1 MTIYRKK
8 GNVIAPKPPTLQ
20 QVQENPMIEGAKPSF
35 VRIAQSKMMM
45 ELSEMSNSLD
55 IENKVIKLSGGQ
67 NISLQIIANLAA
79 QGNNDKMIAMILG
92 MSDRNFRY
100 LKKAHPEI
108 EEAVLKGRG
117 LLSSRLVHVAMQK
130 IDEEKDTGNKLL
142 MTMMTEFAG
151 IGGKT
156 SVKIEHSISDEDRE
170 TNKNQEIER
179 HKSIMSKIFDEKEV
193 KEAIDADF
201 EEVDKGEE

>member
-8 GNVIAPKPPTLQ
+8 GNVIAPKPPTLE
-20 QVQENPMIEGAKPSF
+20 QVKENPMIEGAKASF

-55 IENKVIKLSGGQ
+55 IEHKVIKLSGGQ

-201 EEVDKGEE
+201 EEVDKGDE